1 MTEMM
6 ASSEAYVSHHDGATA
21 LKLDLSLDTSII
33 FVPRNS
39 TSKDFIQLDLGQ
51 LKVTNELSWYGSPE
65 KDPSAV
71 HIDVL
76 HGEIMGINMSVGID
90 SCLGKSM
97 IREGKGLDV
106 YVRRSLR
113 DVFKKVGLLH
123 SVMSDKEYKV
133 ILDCAYMNLCEEPK
147 LPPSF
152 CGGKS
157 DSKDTMRQLADKMLY
172 LIIFGSCD
180 VFRPVPPSQAVMAVS
195 NAYGR
200 VREPIGFN
208 LIGLF
213 SAIQGFGRGDSDNAY
228 FLLHQILNLHLDLA
242 SGAWRM
248 FLDHFMP
255 ILLLNAL
262 LKTVVVTSII
272 FFFGIGIS
280 IGLEPA
286 SNLAI
291 DNNYASQQT
300 RNQTGNSSGWDI
312 VRSISKAI
320 NCFMA
325 TPNFERIWWD
335 KGSDLCRP
343 VSVWRP
349 IARRGYAILGDCITE
364 GLEPPAVGIIF
375 KADDPEVSAKPV
387 QFTKVAH
394 VVGKGFDEVFF
405 WYPLAPPGYAS
416 LGCIVSRMDE
426 APSVDTICCPRMDLV
441 NQANILEV
449 PISRSSTSK
458 GSQCWSIWRVENQAS
473 TFLARADLKK
483 PSGQLA
489 YPIGDSMKPKTR
501 ENITAEVKLRCFSL
515 TVLDS
520 LCGMMTPLFDATI
533 TNIKLAT
540 HGRLEAMNAVLISS
554 IAASTFNTQLE
565 SWEPL
570 LEPFDGIFKFETY
583 GTNVHLPSKFG
594 KTLRIAATSIL
605 NLNVS
610 AAILE
615 TFIGSVLSWR
625 KQLELEQKAMKISE
639 ESGGLCG
646 QGEDQT
652 FSALDED
659 DFQTVVVENKLGCE
673 IYVKRVEENSQR
685 VDWLHHGD
693 YIFIWVPPPSQPT
706 DHQKLFPQSARTKCV
721 KPAVSNFNN
730 LNESTA
736 EWNELFIFE
745 VPWKGPAKLEV
756 EVTNLAAKA
765 GKGEVVGA
773 LSFSVGRGANMLR
786 KIVQLGGSIKR
797 KTIPSFRRDLEAEY
811 VTDKDIGFSVGL
823 GPDGVWQ
830 NIRSLLPLSVVPKSL
845 QNGFMAL
852 KFVMKNGKKHA
863 IFRGLATVVNETA
876 VKLKISLC
884 HASRIQGRDSSL
896 GRSESINP
904 GSSFILP
911 WRSTSSDSDQC

>member
-157 DSKDTMRQLADKMLY
+157 DSKDTMRQLADKVNMNSQL
-172 LIIFGSCD
+172 LLSKTVTIVAVVID
-180 VFRPVPPSQAVMAVS
+180 HALLELPVPPSQAVMAVS

-200 VREPIGFN
+200 VRKPIGFN

-262 LKTVVVTSII
+262 LKTVVVNSII

-325 TPNFERIWWD
+325 TPNFERTWWD

-540 HGRLEAMNAVLISS
+540 HGRLEAINAVLISS

-673 IYVKRVEENSQR
+673 NYVKRVEENSQR

-693 YIFIWVPPPSQPT
+693 YIFIWVPPPRQELINVISAYA
-706 DHQKLFPQSARTKCV
+706 PQASSRVGYEFEGEILGRPWRLGARNC
-721 KPAVSNFNN
+721 SD
-730 LNESTA
+730 
-736 EWNELFIFE
+736 
-745 VPWKGPAKLEV
+745 
-756 EVTNLAAKA
+756 
-765 GKGEVVGA
+765 GEVIYGRRFKWTRGQGDRQ
-773 LSFSVGRGANMLR
+773 LWRFSWWPWFWGEKRGWGSY
-786 KIVQLGGSIKR
+786 LG
-797 KTIPSFRRDLEAEY
+797 FC
-811 VTDKDIGFSVGL
+811 
-823 GPDGVWQ
+823 
-830 NIRSLLPLSVVPKSL
+830 
-845 QNGFMAL
+845 NG
-852 KFVMKNGKKHA
+852 
-863 IFRGLATVVNETA
+863 I
-876 VKLKISLC
+876 
-884 HASRIQGRDSSL
+884 
-896 GRSESINP
+896 
-904 GSSFILP
+904 
-911 WRSTSSDSDQC
+911 

>member
-106 YVRRSLR
+106 YV
-113 DVFKKVGLLH
+113 GLLH

-157 DSKDTMRQLADKMLY
+157 DSKDTMRQLADK
-172 LIIFGSCD
+172 
-180 VFRPVPPSQAVMAVS
+180 AVMAVS

-375 KADDPEVSAKPV
+375 KADDP
-387 QFTKVAH
+387 KVAH

-441 NQANILEV
+441 NKLI
-449 PISRSSTSK
+449 
-458 GSQCWSIWRVENQAS
+458 
-473 TFLARADLKK
+473 F
-483 PSGQLA
+483 
-489 YPIGDSMKPKTR
+489 
-501 ENITAEVKLRCFSL
+501 LRCQFQDL
-515 TVLDS
+515 QLQRD
-520 LCGMMTPLFDATI
+520 L
-533 TNIKLAT
+533 
-540 HGRLEAMNAVLISS
+540 NAG
-554 IAASTFNTQLE
+554 AFGE
-565 SWEPL
+565 SKIRPL
-570 LEPFDGIFKFETY
+570 LFL
-583 GTNVHLPSKFG
+583 H
-594 KTLRIAATSIL
+594 
-605 NLNVS
+605 
-610 AAILE
+610 
-615 TFIGSVLSWR
+615 
-625 KQLELEQKAMKISE
+625 
-639 ESGGLCG
+639 GL
-646 QGEDQT
+646 
-652 FSALDED
+652 
-659 DFQTVVVENKLGCE
+659 
-673 IYVKRVEENSQR
+673 I
-685 VDWLHHGD
+685 
-693 YIFIWVPPPSQPT
+693 
-706 DHQKLFPQSARTKCV
+706 
-721 KPAVSNFNN
+721 
-730 LNESTA
+730 
-736 EWNELFIFE
+736 
-745 VPWKGPAKLEV
+745 
-756 EVTNLAAKA
+756 
-765 GKGEVVGA
+765 
-773 LSFSVGRGANMLR
+773 
-786 KIVQLGGSIKR
+786 
-797 KTIPSFRRDLEAEY
+797 
-811 VTDKDIGFSVGL
+811 
-823 GPDGVWQ
+823 
-830 NIRSLLPLSVVPKSL
+830 
-845 QNGFMAL
+845 
-852 KFVMKNGKKHA
+852 
-863 IFRGLATVVNETA
+863 
-876 VKLKISLC
+876 
-884 HASRIQGRDSSL
+884 
-896 GRSESINP
+896 
-904 GSSFILP
+904 
-911 WRSTSSDSDQC
+911 